1 MTNSNPKELSPLKQ
15 AFLAIEKLE
24 SKIEALENEKR
35 APIAVIGMGCRF
47 PGGANTP
54 EAYWQLLRNG
64 VDAITEINRWNMDEY
79 YDPDADAPGK
89 MSTRWAGL
97 IDQVDQFDPQFFGIA
112 PREAISMDPQQRL
125 LLEVAWEALEYAGQA
140 PDKLYGSKTGV
151 FIGLNTDDYVKIEM
165 DAGGIEQIDAYYVSG
180 YAHSIASGRISYV
193 LGLHGPSITLD
204 TACSS
209 SLVTTHLAVQ
219 SLRSG
224 ESDLAMAGG
233 VNLILAPDISI
244 ALSKYHM
251 MAPDGRCKAFD
262 ASADGFVRGE
272 GCGIVVLKRLD
283 DALRD
288 GDNILAVIR
297 GTAVNQD
304 GPSSG
309 LTAPNGPSQENVIRE
324 ALANAGAQP
333 SDIGFVETHGTGTS
347 LGDPIEVQA
356 IGAVLGKRR
365 PGEPPLLIG
374 SAKSNVGHLEAAA
387 GVAGLIKAI
396 LVTQHGEVPAQ
407 LHINELNPLIP
418 WENYSIT
425 VPTERTDW
433 TPTSGKRLAG
443 VSSFGF
449 SGTNA
454 HIVLEEAPK
463 SNLTLNPS
471 PQAERDFAPPLH
483 AMERGQGGEVERP
496 SHILTLSGQGEDAIR
511 EQAQNY
517 ERYFAENPDAA
528 LADVAYTANAGRS
541 HFSHRLGVIA
551 SDSSDAREKLAAFA
565 SGERAPGIIAGQIMS
580 ADPPKI
586 AFLFTGQGAQYIGMG
601 RQLYDSQPT
610 FRAALDQCDELL
622 RPYLKQPLLSVLYPD
637 AQNST
642 LLDDTTYTQ
651 PALFALEYALAQLW
665 MSWGIQP
672 NVVVGHSVGEYVAAV
687 IAGLFSLED
696 GIKLIAERGR
706 LMGALPAGGQ
716 MAAVF
721 ADEETVKNAIAPFAR
736 EVSIGAINGPDNIVI
751 SGVGEA
757 VQQIIANLKA
767 QNIKSR
773 PLNVSHAFHS
783 PLMEPM
789 LKEFERVAST
799 VTFNPPKIKLISNV
813 TGQAAGKEVMT
824 PAYWRRHV
832 REGVRFADGMM
843 TLHEQGYSIFVEI
856 GPSPT
861 LIGMAQRCIPEN
873 EQTWLAS
880 LKKGRDEWGEML
892 ASLGELYTHG
902 ASIDWSGFDRDY
914 SRTKLILPTY
924 PFQRERYWVKKVAHK
939 AAKSTSGVHP
949 LLGRRLR
956 SPLKDVLFEAE
967 FSADSFSFLND
978 HRIFGMAVLP
988 ATAYIEMALAA
999 AREVFGA
1006 GVIEDLEIQEA
1017 LVVADDSSRAVQM
1030 ILTPQGRD
1038 EFSFQLFSA
1047 AEGTD
1052 DWKTHA
1058 AGTIAK
1064 QPANVG
1070 ATHASPLQDIQSRCE
1085 TTISAESHYAGLR
1098 EKGLYFGPSLFGV
1111 REIWRSDGE
1120 ALARIELPDSLRREA
1135 GAYGIH
1141 PALLDAC
1148 LQAMSAALPED
1159 SDLYMPLS
1167 IDRIRV
1173 YGDVGTTLWS
1183 HALVDAGTGSKE
1195 TYSASIEVMNDA
1207 GEIVAEVTGLR
1218 LKRASR
1224 DALMRIAQTQVDWHD
1239 WLYQVEWQP
1248 APPSSLGSAAE
1259 LPTPLEIAD
1268 YASGTATALT
1278 KNSGLVLYGQLR
1290 PKLDLLSAGY
1300 IWYALQQLGWQPRSG
1315 EHVTT
1320 DDLAERL
1327 GILDSYRRL
1336 LGRLLGM
1343 LAEDDALKYVDS
1355 GWQVQ
1360 RPPELIGAGTLQAR
1374 WEMLISQYPMYD
1386 SELVLTQRC
1395 GSQLAEVL
1403 SGVADPLQILFP
1415 AGELSLTEKL
1425 YTQSPVA
1432 IAYNGLVQAALAGI
1446 TPQVPEGRK
1455 LRILEIGAGTGG
1467 TTGFAL
1473 KNLPADQTEYTF
1485 TDISPLFTAK
1495 AAQRFEA
1502 YPFMRYQTLNIEHH
1516 PETQGF
1522 EQGQVDLILAANVIH
1537 ATADLKQT
1545 LEHIQWL
1552 LAPGGTLLMLEMI
1565 RHERWVDL
1573 TFGLTDGWWRFV
1585 DDRDYPLITQ
1595 ESWVNL
1601 LVETGFTEAAA
1612 VPETGQYEQAII
1624 AARAP
1629 QDAKNWLIFADQGGI
1644 AEGLADLI
1652 RHDGG
1657 QCTLVWP
1664 GADYAAFDEGTL
1676 FIDLSRPEHFRHIVS
1691 NAAEPFTDVVHLWSL
1706 DLPSAEELNAEALE
1720 AAEEWAVGSALN
1732 LAQALVEHGGYAP
1745 RLWLVTSGAMPIG
1758 GESLAVEQAPIW
1770 GLGKGITLEH
1780 PELRCKRIDLDPNG
1794 GDIHA
1799 ILDTLCTDDD
1809 EDQIALRGDTR
1820 YVARL
1825 TRYEAQNTDLVGA
1838 GLRPALT
1845 EDMPMRLDI
1854 SERGVLDNLTMRPIE
1869 RRAPGRGEVEIRI
1882 YATGLNFKDVL
1893 NAMGMYP
1900 GDAGLFG
1907 GECAG
1912 EVVAVGA
1919 DVTDLQVGDAVMA
1932 VAGGSFSTHVTVSAQ
1947 LVVRKPDFLSFEDAA
1962 TIPIPFLTAY
1972 FSLNHLAG
1980 MQAGDKVLIHA
1991 AAGGVGLA
1999 AVQLARQAGAEIF
2012 GTAGSDEKR
2021 AYLQSLGVHHI
2032 MNSRSLDFVDEIQ
2045 AITNDTGVDII
2056 LNSLADEFV
2065 PASFSVLGK
2074 GGRFLEIGK
2083 RGILSHRE
2091 AKTKRPDAAYFV
2103 IDWTNEIREEPALIR
2118 SMLVNIVAGIEDG
2131 SLQPLPKQVFSIS
2144 DVIDAFR
2151 YMAQAKHIGK
2161 IVVTQ
2166 DPLSFAPPLARGGV
2180 GGGVIQPD
2188 ATYLITGGLGG
2199 LGLLLSRW
2207 LVEKGARN
2215 LVLMGR
2221 SSPSENAQKIIQEL
2235 EKSGAQIVVA
2245 RADVSR
2251 ESDVAGVLEDIQRNM
2266 PPLRGVIHAAG
2277 ALDDGTLIQQ
2287 NWSRFQ
2293 TVMKSKIQGAWHL
2306 HHLTR
2311 HMRLDF
2317 FALFSSIASLFGSR
2331 GQSNHAAANTFMDVL
2346 AYHRIEQGLPAISI
2360 NWGAWAEVGAAV
2372 DYNVSERV
2380 GARGISLM
2388 NPNDALQ
2395 TFENLLAGSPPQIGV
2410 TPVDW
2415 SIFMQQFDSPP
2426 PFYAEVAREQSRKP
2440 IVHTEADARA
2450 AVVTT
2455 TAQPDILRRISEAV
2469 PGKKRTILAAY
2480 IGEQA
2485 AKVLGLESARRM
2497 DENTPL
2503 SAMGL
2508 DSLMAVELRNLLG
2521 AGLGL
2526 KRALPA
2532 TLVFDYPTIQAIT
2545 DYLARESLGL
2555 TDESVGAQRAAP
2567 EAPASETTL
2576 GMVDNLSDLSDEE
2589 VDRLFEEQLKRM
2601 QNGDE

>member
-1 MTNSNPKELSPLKQ
+1 MTNNNPKELSPLKQ

-24 SKIEALENEKR
+24 GKIEALENEKR
-35 APIAVIGMGCRF
+35 APIAIIGMGCRF

-64 VDAITEINRWNMDEY
+64 VDAVRELDRWDMDAY

-151 FIGLNTDDYVKIEM
+151 FIGLNTDDYVQVEM
-165 DAGGIEQIDAYYVSG
+165 EAGGIDQIDAYYVSG
-180 YAHSIASGRISYV
+180 FAHSIASGRISYI

-209 SLVTTHLAVQ
+209 SLVATHLAVQ

-374 SAKSNVGHLEAAA
+374 SAKANVGHLEAAA

-396 LVTQHGEVPAQ
+396 LVIQHGEVPAQ
-407 LHINELNPLIP
+407 LHVNELNPLIP
-418 WENYSIT
+418 WDNYSIT
-425 VPTERTDW
+425 VPTERADW

-454 HIVLEEAPK
+454 HIVLEEAPNVGD
-463 SNLTLNPS
+463 SVGA
-471 PQAERDFAPPLH
+471 QRAAPL
-483 AMERGQGGEVERP
+483 QRP
-496 SHILTLSGQGEDAIR
+496 SHILTLSGQGEDALR
-511 EQAQNY
+511 ELAQNY
-517 ERYFAENPDAA
+517 ERYFAENPDTA
-528 LADVAYTANAGRS
+528 LADVAYTANTGRS

-551 SDSSDAREKLAAFA
+551 STDVREKLAAFA

-580 ADPPKI
+580 ADPPRI

-601 RQLYDSQPT
+601 RQLYDTQPT
-610 FRAALDQCDELL
+610 FRAALDQCDEYLG
-622 RPYLKQPLLSVLYPD
+622 PYLKQPLLSVLYPD
-637 AQNST
+637 MDADGRAHSHAPLQEG

-672 NVVVGHSVGEYVAAV
+672 NIVMGHSVGEYVAAV
-687 IAGLFSLED
+687 VAGLFSLED

-757 VQQIIANLKA
+757 VQQVIANLKA

-789 LKEFERVAST
+789 LKEFERVASS

-843 TLHEQGYSIFVEI
+843 TLHEQGYGIFVEI

-861 LIGMAQRCIPEN
+861 LIGMGQRCIPEN
-873 EQTWLAS
+873 EQTWLPS

-892 ASLGELYTHG
+892 ASLSELYVYG

-914 SRTKLILPTY
+914 SRTKLVLPTY
-924 PFQRERYWVKKVAHK
+924 PFQRERYWVKKTARK
-939 AAKSTSGVHP
+939 AAKSASGVHP

-956 SPLKDVLFEAE
+956 SPLKDVRFEAE

-999 AREVFGA
+999 AREVFSTGA
-1006 GVIEDLEIQEA
+1006 IEDLEIQEA

-1038 EFSFQLFSA
+1038 EYSFQLFSA
-1047 AEGTD
+1047 AESTD

-1058 AGTIAK
+1058 AGTIVK
-1064 QPANVG
+1064 EPHPQPLPINGEGSNILRDV
-1070 ATHASPLQDIQSRCE
+1070 QSRCK

-1111 REIWRSDGE
+1111 REIWRADGE

-1135 GAYGIH
+1135 SAYGIH

-1148 LQAMSAALPED
+1148 LQAVAAALPGD

-1167 IDRIRV
+1167 IDRV
-1173 YGDVGTTLWS
+1173 QVFGNVGTTLWS
-1183 HALVDAGTGSKE
+1183 HAVVDPRTSSKE
-1195 TYSASIEVMNDA
+1195 TYSASIEVMSDA
-1207 GEIVAEVTGLR
+1207 GEIVAEITGLR
-1218 LKRASR
+1218 LKRATR
-1224 DALMRIAQTQVDWHD
+1224 DALMRIARTQVDWHD

-1248 APPSSLGSAAE
+1248 APPSGLGSAAE
-1259 LPTPLEIAD
+1259 IPTPLEIAD
-1268 YASGTATALT
+1268 YTSATATALT

-1300 IWYALQQLGWQPRSG
+1300 IWYALQQLGWQPRAG
-1315 EHVTT
+1315 ERVTT
-1320 DDLAERL
+1320 DELANHL
-1327 GILDSYRRL
+1327 GVIDSYRRL
-1336 LGRLLGM
+1336 LGRILGM
-1343 LAEDDALKYVDS
+1343 LEEDGVLKRADS
-1355 GWQVQ
+1355 GWQIQ
-1360 RPPELIGAGTLQAR
+1360 RTLEVIGAGTLHAR
-1374 WEMLISQYPMYD
+1374 WEMLMSQYSMYEA
-1386 SELVLTQRC
+1386 ELVLTQRC

-1403 SGVADPLQILFP
+1403 RGTADPLQILFP

-1446 TPQVPEGRK
+1446 ATRVHEGHK

-1473 KNLPADQTEYTF
+1473 KNLPADQTEYIF

-1502 YPFMRYQTLNIEHH
+1502 YPFMSYQTLNIEYH
-1516 PETQGF
+1516 PERQGF

-1595 ESWVNL
+1595 ESWIKL
-1601 LVETGFTEAAA
+1601 LTETGFIEAAA
-1612 VPETGQYEQAII
+1612 VPESGQYEQAII

-1629 QDAKNWLIFADQGGI
+1629 QIAKNWLIFADQGGI

-1652 RHDGG
+1652 RMEGG
-1657 QCTLVWP
+1657 HCTLVWP
-1664 GADYAAFDEGTL
+1664 GANYAAFDEGTL
-1676 FIDLSRPEHFRHIVS
+1676 FIDLSRPEHFWHIVN
-1691 NAAEPFTDVVHLWSL
+1691 NAPEPFTDVVHLWSL
-1706 DLPSAEELNAEALE
+1706 DLPSAEDLSDNGLENAQ
-1720 AAEEWAVGSALN
+1720 EWATGSALN
-1732 LAQALVEHGGYAP
+1732 LTQALVEHGGYAP
-1745 RLWLVTSGAMPIG
+1745 RLWLVTRGAMPLG
-1758 GESLAVEQAPIW
+1758 GESLAVQQAPIW
-1770 GLGKGITLEH
+1770 GLGKVIALEH

-1794 GDIHA
+1794 GDIHT
-1799 ILDTLCTDDD
+1799 ILDAICTHDD
-1809 EDQIALRGDTR
+1809 EDQIALRRDTR

-1825 TRYEAQNTDLVGA
+1825 TRYEAQNADVVGA
-1838 GLRPALT
+1838 GLRPAPT
-1845 EDMPMRLDI
+1845 EDVPMRLDI
-1854 SERGVLDNLTMRPIE
+1854 TERGVLDNLTLKPIE
-1869 RRAPGRGEVEIRI
+1869 RRAPGRGEVEIRV
-1882 YATGLNFKDVL
+1882 YATGLNFKDAL

-1912 EVVAVGA
+1912 EIVAVGEG
-1919 DVTDLQVGDAVMA
+1919 VVDLQIGDAVMA

-1947 LVVRKPDFLSFEDAA
+1947 LVVRKPDFLGFEDAA

-1972 FSLNHLAG
+1972 FTLNHLAG

-2021 AYLQSLGVHHI
+2021 AYLESLGVHHV
-2032 MNSRSLDFVDEIQ
+2032 MNSRTLNFVDEIQ
-2045 AITNDTGVDII
+2045 AITNGMGVNIV

-2091 AKTKRPDAAYFV
+2091 AKTRRPDAAYFI
-2103 IDWTNEIREEPALIR
+2103 IDWTNQIREEPSLIR
-2118 SMLVNIVAGIEDG
+2118 SMLLNIVDGIENG
-2131 SLQPLPKQVFSIS
+2131 TLQPLPKQVFPIS

-2161 IVVTQ
+2161 IVVRQ
-2166 DPLSFAPPLARGGV
+2166 SPHPQPHPLQGV
-2180 GGGVIQPD
+2180 GRRGEVIHAD

-2221 SSPSENAQKIIQEL
+2221 SSPNENAQKIIREL
-2235 EKSGAQIVVA
+2235 EKSGAQVVVA

-2251 ESDVAGVLEDIQRNM
+2251 ESDVMGVLMDIQRTM
-2266 PPLRGVIHAAG
+2266 PPLQGVIHAAG

-2287 NWSRFQ
+2287 NWSRFE
-2293 TVMKSKIQGAWHL
+2293 TVMKAKIQGAWHL

-2311 HMRLDF
+2311 HMHLDF

-2331 GQSNHAAANTFMDVL
+2331 GQSNHAAANTFMDIL
-2346 AYHRIEQGLPAISI
+2346 AHHRIAQGLPALSI

-2372 DYNVSERV
+2372 DYGVSER
-2380 GARGISLM
+2380 AFAKGISLM
-2388 NPNDALQ
+2388 NPDDALR
-2395 TFENLLAGSPPQIGV
+2395 TFENLLIGSPPQIGV

-2415 SIFMQQFDSPP
+2415 PTFMQQFDSPP
-2426 PFYAEVAREQSRKP
+2426 PFYAEVAREQSHKP
-2440 IVHTEADARA
+2440 VVHADAQA

-2455 TAQPDILRRISEAV
+2455 TAQPDILRRIGEAG
-2469 PGKKRTILAAY
+2469 PGKKRAILAAY

-2503 SAMGL
+2503 SALGL

-2576 GMVDNLSDLSDEE
+2576 DMVDNLSELSDEE

-2601 QNGDE
+2601 QQNGDE